1 MACEIINDLL
11 NFEKLAAGMVQ
22 LERAPTRL
30 ATYLQHAMKP
40 FQVMLIA
47 SYCAPAKPPSLTFKT
62 VSLCQV
68 SADARNVKLTFCDKT
83 HGVPPRGNTSEEAVA
98 DIDTVKM
105 NSVLRNLLS
114 NAV

>member
-40 FQVMLIA
+40 FQVMLI
-47 SYCAPAKPPSLTFKT
+47 
-62 VSLCQV
+62 
-68 SADARNVKLTFCDKT
+68 R
-83 HGVPPRGNTSEEAVA
+83 
-98 DIDTVKM
+98 
-105 NSVLRNLLS
+105 
-114 NAV
+114 